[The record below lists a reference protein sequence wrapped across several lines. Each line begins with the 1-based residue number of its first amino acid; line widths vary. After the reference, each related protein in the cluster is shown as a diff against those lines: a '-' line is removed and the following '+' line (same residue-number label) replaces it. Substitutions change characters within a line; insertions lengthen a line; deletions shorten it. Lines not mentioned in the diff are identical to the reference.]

1 MQQQPSG
8 QMRQINELERFVM
21 PVDSFGSQTVIER
34 NKKMMMIRAMEAR
47 SSSRERDM
55 MDDYS

>member
-1 MQQQPSG
+1 
-8 QMRQINELERFVM
+8 M

-34 NKKMMMIRAMEAR
+34 NKKMMMIRQMEAR